1 MADHFRAAID
11 WDGVKEQIYRA
22 GRLLEEDS
30 EAALERQQQQLH
42 LRALAV
48 AQPPVPDLAADGHKE
63 YFCFRIGETRFAV
76 SSSEPVSAVR
86 LREDWLLPGMP
97 AVMPGLIH
105 YHGDLIAAVDLRR
118 LLHIEAGEPTMA
130 VIASTGANMMGLL
143 THEVEGARMLPA
155 QSFSAV
161 PAHLGEACQRFVYAV
176 SSGMT
181 LLLDLHEICQFVRLL
196 ELH

>member
-1 MADHFRAAID
+1 MADHLRAGID
-11 WDGVKEQIYRA
+11 WDEIKEQIHRA
-22 GRLLEEDS
+22 GCLLEEDS
-30 EAALERQQQQLH
+30 EAAWERQQQQLR

-48 AQPPVPDLAADGHKE
+48 AQPFVPVTSTDGHQE
-63 YFCFRIGETRFAV
+63 YFCFRIGETRFAI

-86 LREDWLLPGMP
+86 LREDWHLPGMP
-97 AVMPGLIH
+97 AVMPGLIQ
-105 YHGDLIAAVDLRR
+105 YHGDLIAAIDLRR

-130 VIASTGANMMGLL
+130 VIASTGAHMVGLL
-143 THEVEGARMLPA
+143 THEVEGARLLPA
-155 QSFSAV
+155 QSFNAV
-161 PAHLGEACQRFVYAV
+161 PAHLGEACQRFVYGV